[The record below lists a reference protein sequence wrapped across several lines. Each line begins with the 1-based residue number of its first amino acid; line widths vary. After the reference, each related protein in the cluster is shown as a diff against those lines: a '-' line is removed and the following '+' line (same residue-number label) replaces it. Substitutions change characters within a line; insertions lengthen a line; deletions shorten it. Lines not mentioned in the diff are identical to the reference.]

1 MKNEIYRLW
10 LSSLTDV
17 SLNSKARL
25 IETFGSAE
33 NAYHSEEGAF
43 RRIEGI
49 SRKDA
54 EKLEARGLAKAYE
67 IINNCKKL
75 GISYVTFD
83 DAAYPKRL
91 KEIYAAPDV
100 LYYKGKIDMLSANA
114 PVAVIGTRKASA
126 YGLKMARRIAY
137 EISKC
142 GGVVVSGLTTGA
154 DAAGAEGVLA
164 AGGVC
169 IGVLGTPV
177 EKATGRLAQQVI
189 ENGAVISE
197 YPPYT
202 EQDRSFFRAR
212 NRIAAGISTGVVVA
226 EAPEKSGTRLFVA
239 EALEQGKEIFAVPG
253 NADDENCAGTLR
265 FIREGATLVT
275 RGWEVAEA
283 LSAAYPDVFDIH
295 CRETIEFH
303 DEPPKTAQ
311 EHPDTSKSGDQTN
324 NRRAAGSSTGKAPK
338 AENPSVIGM
347 DEGNSISAEAFEN
360 LLNGLTETQRK
371 IVCAVNA
378 GCSSVDEI
386 IEETALGAPAVL
398 SQLTILEIKGI
409 TARTPGAGVKLKA
422 FNR

>member
-25 IETFGSAE
+25 LEAFGSAE
-33 NAYHSEEGAF
+33 LAYHAAAGTF
-43 RRIEGI
+43 RQIEGI

-54 EKLEARGLAKAYE
+54 EKLEERDLAKAYE
-67 IINNCKKL
+67 IINNCQKL

-100 LYYKGKIDMLSANA
+100 LYYKGKIDALSANA

-126 YGLKMARRIAY
+126 YGLKMARRMAY

-142 GGVVVSGLTTGA
+142 GGVVVSGLTAGA

-177 EKATGRLAQQVI
+177 EKATGRLAQQVM
-189 ENGAVISE
+189 ESGAVISE

-283 LSAAYPDVFDIH
+283 LSVAYPGVFNTH

-303 DEPPKTAQ
+303 DDPPKTDKA
-311 EHPDTSKSGDQTN
+311 HVSAPKSSDQIKN
-324 NRRAAGSSTGKAPK
+324 PPAAGGTGKKSRVEDLSA
-338 AENPSVIGM
+338 A
-347 DEGNSISAEAFEN
+347 DESDSISKDVLEDI
-360 LLNGLTETQRK
+360 LTGLTETQQK